1 MSADH
6 DAELV
11 KRAKNGDRFA
21 FDALVGPLVD
31 HAFRLAFGML
41 HDREAAEDAVQE
53 ASVRAWRKL
62 GNLRPGTPM
71 RPWYLAIVA
80 NQCRTIVRGKWW
92 SVLRLEPFVGPADRS
107 FEDGIVRGH
116 DVRAALRRLPADQ
129 REVLVL
135 HYYLD
140 LPLHE
145 VAAIAGVPV
154 GTVKS
159 RMNRGIASM
168 RPFFRLEGALTSWKS

>member
-1 MSADH
+1 MSDDA

-11 KRAKNGDRFA
+11 RRAKSGDRIA
-21 FDALVGPLVD
+21 FDQLVGPLID
-31 HAFRLAFGML
+31 RAFRHAYGML

-53 ASVRAWRKL
+53 AAMRAWRKIGHL
-62 GNLRPGTPM
+62 KPGMPM
-71 RPWYLAIVA
+71 RPWFLAIVA
-80 NQCRTIVRGKWW
+80 NQCRSILRGRWW
-92 SVLRLEPFVGPADRS
+92 SVLRLDIPATAGGAALEDR
-107 FEDGIVRGH
+107 IVRGH
-116 DVRAALRRLPADQ
+116 DVRAALRKLPIEQ

-159 RMNRGIASM
+159 RMNRGIAAM
-168 RPFFRLEGALTSWKS
+168 KPFFRVGELVT

>member
-1 MSADH
+1 MTPEAHVD
-6 DAELV
+6 LV
-11 KRAKNGDRFA
+11 NRAKAGDRLA
-21 FDALVGPLVD
+21 FDELVGPLID
-31 HAFRLAFGML
+31 QAFRLAFGML

-53 ASVRAWRKL
+53 AAMRSWRKL

-71 RPWYLAIVA
+71 RPWFLAIVA
-80 NQCRTIVRGKWW
+80 NQCRTTLRGRWW
-92 SVLRLEPFVGPADRS
+92 SVLRLDGPLGSAGAR
-107 FEDGIVRGH
+107 FEDRIVRGE
-116 DVRAALRRLPADQ
+116 DVRAALRRLGPEQ

-159 RMNRGIASM
+159 RMNRGLAAL
-168 RPFFRLEGALTSWKS
+168 RPLFLAVEALT

>member
-1 MSADH
+1 MSDEANQD
-6 DAELV
+6 LV
-11 KRAKNGDRFA
+11 KRAKAGDRYA
-21 FDALVGPLVD
+21 FDELVGPNID
-31 HAFRLAFGML
+31 RAFRHAFGML

-53 ASVRAWRKL
+53 ATLRAWRKL

-71 RPWYLAIVA
+71 RPWFLGIVA
-80 NQCRTIVRGKWW
+80 NQCRTTLRGRWW
-92 SVLRLEPFVGPADRS
+92 SVLRIEGPLGATS
-107 FEDGIVRGH
+107 AGFEDRIVRGH
-116 DVRAALRRLPADQ
+116 DIRAALRKLPTDQ

-145 VAAIAGVPV
+145 VAAIAGIPV

-159 RMNRGIASM
+159 RMSRGILAM
-168 RPFFRLEGALTSWKS
+168 RPFFRVGEAVTQWKS